1 MIGIILLITLLIGLL
16 ALVVVLIYSRQSEV
30 ELTDR
35 SVDLGDVL
43 PIQTIT
49 EDAIINGNGDITVG
63 YRLFLPEV
71 FTLSE
76 SDALYIHERLE
87 ALLKMLPAG
96 TVVHQQNFYYTGEY
110 RNTEYSTNALI
121 AENNR
126 HFDGKEIL
134 NSYSNLYVTFT
145 NGNRTGKLR
154 KSATSTSLLRKQYF
168 PFKQPY
174 KDYPQRLKEMEAF
187 LMNFENGLA
196 SIQQFEIRKMSEV
209 ELNNAIYDYINLSYE
224 NPETDAT
231 QKAVNPM
238 AITKDGTM
246 KIGQQYVAM
255 LSLTNEGE
263 HLKELNLPHT
273 GKSKAFGGQ
282 IEIPDNIKSKCS
294 MLYPLGLGLPFNHI
308 VNVVIEITDPD
319 ATVTAIGAEKDALN
333 YITNFYPP
341 AAEKQREQ
349 EAFCNEITK
358 FDYQTAYTAFN
369 VILND
374 TDHTSLMR
382 KIALAQQGY
391 SFMNQ
396 SSCYVENAE
405 LCNLFFTNIPGNAR
419 SNYRGFV
426 NTTKQAICYLQ
437 KEGMYLSDAKGH
449 IYNDRFGTP
458 VKINLWDYPTL
469 NNKNRIVIGPSGS
482 GKSFW
487 LNNYI
492 LQSYELGRDVMII
505 DIGGGTTEVAVV
517 SLGGV
522 VESESIKTAGDAFDE
537 AIVRYVR
544 RKHNILIGKRTA
556 EELKIGIACL
566 VPRAEVG
573 IQEVKGRC
581 LTTGLPK
588 SVKISSVELVEAIAE
603 PARDILETIHMVLE
617 RTPPE
622 LVADVAQNGIIMA
635 GGGSLIYGFD
645 QLVEK
650 DTGIRTTVVD
660 DALSCA
666 AFGSGKMLMN
676 LNDMQDGM
684 VNLARKRQMK
694 A

>member
-319 ATVTAIGAEKDALN
+319 ATVTAIGATQLHH
-333 YITNFYPP
+333 
-341 AAEKQREQ
+341 Q
-349 EAFCNEITK
+349 
-358 FDYQTAYTAFN
+358 
-369 VILND
+369 L
-374 TDHTSLMR
+374 
-382 KIALAQQGY
+382 
-391 SFMNQ
+391 
-396 SSCYVENAE
+396 
-405 LCNLFFTNIPGNAR
+405 
-419 SNYRGFV
+419 
-426 NTTKQAICYLQ
+426 
-437 KEGMYLSDAKGH
+437 LS
-449 IYNDRFGTP
+449 T
-458 VKINLWDYPTL
+458 
-469 NNKNRIVIGPSGS
+469 GS
-482 GKSFW
+482 G
-487 LNNYI
+487 
-492 LQSYELGRDVMII
+492 EAA
-505 DIGGGTTEVAVV
+505 GT
-517 SLGGV
+517 
-522 VESESIKTAGDAFDE
+522 
-537 AIVRYVR
+537 
-544 RKHNILIGKRTA
+544 
-556 EELKIGIACL
+556 
-566 VPRAEVG
+566 
-573 IQEVKGRC
+573 
-581 LTTGLPK
+581 
-588 SVKISSVELVEAIAE
+588 
-603 PARDILETIHMVLE
+603 
-617 RTPPE
+617 
-622 LVADVAQNGIIMA
+622 
-635 GGGSLIYGFD
+635 GSLL
-645 QLVEK
+645 QRNHEV
-650 DTGIRTTVVD
+650 
-660 DALSCA
+660 
-666 AFGSGKMLMN
+666 
-676 LNDMQDGM
+676 
-684 VNLARKRQMK
+684 
-694 A
+694 